1 MIVLT
6 VLALPYVHFWLGG
19 TSGTARRAAQIAVLG
34 IMAIWFLV
42 RPIAVVVADRLRGRT
57 PEPSDR
63 GVSIVIPCCNSAE
76 GLRERVDSLLAQTY
90 RPIEI
95 VLVENNSTDDT
106 PTVVRELAEAHPE
119 VIAASAVPFEDE
131 YGASVAL
138 NVGVA
143 MARYDV
149 ILRMDDDTHLHRD
162 AVARGLAEL
171 EANDAVAVACD
182 LRISNPTASVYTRIQ
197 TMEYLLAMDVDR
209 RSQALLDSVICCS
222 GGMSMF
228 RRDTIVE
235 AGGFVSAPRIVSE
248 DMDITLKAHRRG
260 RVAMAPEC
268 VGFTEVPETM
278 RALMRQRSRW
288 AISGMVAVYLHRQGI
303 ANRDYWHGGVIGF
316 LGLPLRALMMM
327 RDLFAPLYLI
337 DLWLLFSHDGPGW
350 FVTLLAARAVIFAVQ
365 LAIVAP
371 ALNRRDTRQGLAQAW
386 LIPVFVLWVGP
397 ALLLARF
404 HGSWLAIAHI
414 AELRRKSV
422 VTLSRGLVP
431 EPNSVGLQELAA
443 PTQALVLAEASSVD
457 PHDRV
462 PVEPLVATA

>member
-1 MIVLT
+1 MVVAS

-19 TSGTARRAAQIAVLG
+19 MEETPRRIAQLAVIGTMV
-34 IMAIWFLV
+34 MWFVV
-42 RPIAVVVADRLRGRT
+42 RPIAVVVSDRLRGRT
-57 PEPSDR
+57 PAPSGR
-63 GVSIVIPCCNSAE
+63 GVSIVIPCCNSGEA
-76 GLRERVDSLLAQTY
+76 LRDRVATLLAQSY

-95 VLVENNSTDDT
+95 VLVENNSTDET
-106 PTVVRELAEAHPE
+106 PTVVRELAETHPE
-119 VIAASAVPFEDE
+119 VIAAAADPFDDE

-143 MARYDV
+143 LARYDV
-149 ILRMDDDTHLHRD
+149 ILRMDDDTHLHHD

-182 LRISNPTASVYTRIQ
+182 LRISNPQASACTRIQ
-197 TMEYLLAMDVDR
+197 TMEYLIAMDVDR

-268 VGFTEVPETM
+268 VGFTEVPQTM

-288 AISGMVAVYLHRQGI
+288 AISGMVAVYLHRRGI
-303 ANRDYWHGGVIGF
+303 ANRSYWSGGAIGF
-316 LGLPLRALMMM
+316 IGLPFRTLTIM
-327 RDLFAPLYLI
+327 RDLFAPLYLL

-350 FVTLLAARAVIFAVQ
+350 FAVMLGARAVILAVQ

-371 ALNRRDTRQGLAQAW
+371 ALNRRETKQGLANAW
-386 LIPVFVLWVGP
+386 LIPAFVLWFGP
-397 ALLLARF
+397 SLLLARF
-404 HGSWLAIAHI
+404 HGSWLAVAHI
-414 AELRRKSV
+414 LELRRKRV
-422 VTLSRGLVP
+422 VTLSRGLVAEL
-431 EPNSVGLQELAA
+431 EPVPDPVVHEGSPAL
-443 PTQALVLAEASSVD
+443 PQAGLVLAAE
-457 PHDRV
+457 
-462 PVEPLVATA
+462 TAGSISR